1 MNWLND
7 KINDTSVQHSKDPT
21 MYGVLMID
29 IDSTALTNEDVSL
42 LEQVQV
48 GGVILFARNVAD
60 AAQVRALCDDIRYH
74 NPDIL
79 IGVDQ
84 EGGRV
89 ARLRDGF
96 TPLPAMGKLGELFD
110 HNPAQAL
117 SCAYDCGYLM
127 AAEVLAVGIDLS
139 FAPVLDRDGISQV
152 IGDRSFH
159 EDPQII
165 VALATQFMR
174 GMRAAGMATTGKHF
188 PGHGAIAPDS
198 HVAEAIDDRSLDE
211 ILASD
216 MQPFAQ
222 TLPWLDALMPAHVIF
237 SQVDNKPAGF
247 SKIWLQDIIRDQL
260 KFEGVLFSDDLSM
273 AGAQAAGDVSA
284 RVRAAIKAGC
294 DVALVCNDRIAAHEA
309 AKAAQELPYPNQSRI
324 KTMCGQVPL
333 WQGDLASTC
342 QQFEYWQQAKDTVLK
357 TFFSA
362 QSDAST
368 SESESE
374 NEKAL
379 DPTHYKQITF

>member
-1 MNWLND
+1 
-7 KINDTSVQHSKDPT
+7 

-29 IDSTALTNEDVSL
+29 IDNTALTAEDVSL
-42 LEQVQV
+42 IKQAQV
-48 GGVILFARNVAD
+48 GGVILFARNVAN
-60 AAQVRALCDDIRYH
+60 AAQVRTLCDDIRYH

-89 ARLRDGF
+89 ARLREGF
-96 TPLPAMGKLGELFD
+96 TPLPSMGRLGDLFD
-110 HNPAQAL
+110 QNSSFAL

-159 EDPQII
+159 RDPKVII
-165 VALATQFMR
+165 ILATQLMR
-174 GMRAAGMATTGKHF
+174 GMKAAGMATTGKHF

-198 HVAEAIDDRSLDE
+198 HVVEAIDTRSLDE
-211 ILASD
+211 IMASD

-222 TLPWLDALMPAHVIF
+222 TLSCLDALMPAHVIF

-247 SKIWLQDIIRDQL
+247 SKIWLKDILRKQL
-260 KFEGVLFSDDLSM
+260 KFKGVLFSDDLSM
-273 AGAQAAGDVSA
+273 AGAQAVGDISA
-284 RVRAAIKAGC
+284 RVHAAIEAGC
-294 DVALVCNDRIAAHEA
+294 DIALVCNDRVAAHEA
-309 AKAAQELPYPNQSRI
+309 AEAAQDLPYPNQKRI
-324 KTMCGQVPL
+324 KTMRGQIPI
-333 WQGDLASTC
+333 WQGDLESTC
-342 QQFEYWQQAKDTVLK
+342 QQFEHWQQAKQTISQ

-362 QSDAST
+362 QP
-368 SESESE
+368 
-374 NEKAL
+374 KATTYDSNTTAK
-379 DPTHYKQITF
+379 DPTAYK

>member
-1 MNWLND
+1 
-7 KINDTSVQHSKDPT
+7 

-29 IDSTALTNEDVSL
+29 IGSTALTAEDVSL
-42 LEQVQV
+42 IKQAQI

-60 AAQVRALCDDIRYH
+60 ATQVRALCDDIRYH

-89 ARLRDGF
+89 ARLREGF
-96 TPLPAMGKLGELFD
+96 TSLPAMGKLGDLFNQD
-110 HNPAQAL
+110 PNRAL

-159 EDPQII
+159 HDTQAIT
-165 VALATQFMR
+165 ALATQFMR
-174 GMRAAGMATTGKHF
+174 GMKAAGMATTGKHF

-198 HVAEAIDDRSLDE
+198 HVSEAIDTRSLDD
-211 ILASD
+211 IINSD

-247 SKIWLQDIIRDQL
+247 SKIWLKDILRKQL
-260 KFEGVLFSDDLSM
+260 KFDGVIFSDDLSM
-273 AGAQAAGDVSA
+273 AGAEAAGNISA
-284 RVRAAIKAGC
+284 RVHAAIKAGC
-294 DVALVCNDRIAAHEA
+294 DIALVCNDRVAAHEA
-309 AKAAQELPYPNQSRI
+309 AATAQDLPYPHQNRI
-324 KTMCGQVPL
+324 KTMCGNIPI
-333 WQGDLASTC
+333 WQGNLESTC
-342 QQFEYWQQAKDTVLK
+342 QQFDYWQQAKQNVTQ
-357 TFFSA
+357 TFFDTGFSA
-362 QSDAST
+362 KTASGIT
-368 SESESE
+368 DTT
-374 NEKAL
+374 
-379 DPTHYKQITF
+379 DPTHYK

>member
-1 MNWLND
+1 
-7 KINDTSVQHSKDPT
+7 

-42 LEQVQV
+42 LKQAQV
-48 GGVILFARNVAD
+48 GGVILFARNVAN
-60 AAQVRALCDDIRYH
+60 AAQVRTLCDNIRCH

-110 HNPAQAL
+110 HNPTQAL

-159 EDPQII
+159 EDPQVI

-198 HVAEAIDDRSLDE
+198 HVAEAIDNRSLDE

-237 SQVDNKPAGF
+237 SQVDDKPAGF
-247 SKIWLQDIIRDQL
+247 SKIWLKDIIRDQL
-260 KFEGVLFSDDLSM
+260 KFDGVLFSDDLCM
-273 AGAQAAGDVSA
+273 AGAQAAGDISA
-284 RVRAAIKAGC
+284 RVRAAIEAGC
-294 DVALVCNDRIAAHEA
+294 DIALVCNDRVAAHEA

-324 KTMCGQVPL
+324 KTMCGQVPS
-333 WQGDLASTC
+333 WQGDLESTC
-342 QQFEYWQQAKDTVLK
+342 RQFEYWQQAKDNVLN
-357 TFFSA
+357 TFFNA
-362 QSDAST
+362 QSDSSLFET
-368 SESESE
+368 ENSET
-374 NEKAL
+374 L
-379 DPTHYKQITF
+379 DPTAYR

>member
-1 MNWLND
+1 
-7 KINDTSVQHSKDPT
+7 

-29 IDSTALTNEDVSL
+29 IDSTVLTAEDVSL
-42 LEQVQV
+42 IKQAQV

-60 AAQVRALCDDIRYH
+60 AAQVRALCDSIRYH

-96 TPLPAMGKLGELFD
+96 TPLPAMGRLGELFD
-110 HNPAQAL
+110 DDSAQAL

-139 FAPVLDRDGISQV
+139 FAPVLDRGGISQV

-159 EDPQII
+159 QNLQVI
-165 VALATQFMR
+165 VALATQFMQ

-198 HVAEAIDDRSLDE
+198 HIAEAIDNRSLDE
-211 ILASD
+211 IIASD
-216 MQPFAQ
+216 MQPFTQ

-237 SQVDNKPAGF
+237 PQVDDKPAGF
-247 SKIWLQDIIRDQL
+247 SKVWLKDIIRRKL
-260 KFEGVLFSDDLSM
+260 KFKGVLFSDDLCM
-273 AGAQAAGDVSA
+273 TGAQAAGDISA
-284 RVRAAIKAGC
+284 RVQAAIHAGC
-294 DVALVCNDRIAAHEA
+294 DIALVCNDRVAAHEA
-309 AKAAQELPYPNQSRI
+309 AEAAQELPYPTQRRI
-324 KTMCGQVPL
+324 KTMCGQIPL
-333 WQGDLASTC
+333 WQGDLESTC
-342 QQFEYWQQAKDTVLK
+342 QQFEYWQQAQKNVLT
-357 TFFSA
+357 TFFS
-362 QSDAST
+362 SSPD
-368 SESESE
+368 ESPSITA
-374 NEKAL
+374 KAL
-379 DPTHYKQITF
+379 KDPTLYK

>member
-1 MNWLND
+1 
-7 KINDTSVQHSKDPT
+7 

-29 IDSTALTNEDVSL
+29 IDSTALTAEDVSL
-42 LEQVQV
+42 IKQAQV

-60 AAQVRALCDDIRYH
+60 AAQVRRLCDDIRYH
-74 NPDIL
+74 NADIL

-89 ARLRDGF
+89 ARLRNGF
-96 TPLPAMGKLGELFD
+96 TPLPAMGRLGELFNQD
-110 HNPAQAL
+110 PNRAL

-159 EDPQII
+159 HEPQAII
-165 VALATQFMR
+165 ALSTQFMR
-174 GMRAAGMATTGKHF
+174 GMKAAGMATTGKHF
-188 PGHGAIAPDS
+188 PGHGAISPDS
-198 HVAEAIDDRSLDE
+198 HVAEAIDTRSLDD
-211 ILASD
+211 IMNSD

-247 SKIWLQDIIRDQL
+247 SKIWLKDIIRDQL
-260 KFEGVLFSDDLSM
+260 NFDGVLFSDDLSM

-284 RVRAAIKAGC
+284 RVTAAIEAGC
-294 DVALVCNDRIAAHEA
+294 DIALVCNDRVAAHEA

-324 KTMCGQVPL
+324 KTMCGKIPA
-333 WQGDLASTC
+333 WQGDLESTC
-342 QQFEYWQQAKDTVLK
+342 QQFEYWQQAKENISQMFFPIQAEHQEESQISANAELK
-357 TFFSA
+357 
-362 QSDAST
+362 
-368 SESESE
+368 
-374 NEKAL
+374 
-379 DPTHYKQITF
+379 DPTDYK

>member
-1 MNWLND
+1 
-7 KINDTSVQHSKDPT
+7 

-29 IDSTALTNEDVSL
+29 IGSTALTAEDVSL
-42 LEQVQV
+42 IKQAQI

-60 AAQVRALCDDIRYH
+60 AGQVRALCDDIRYH

-89 ARLRDGF
+89 ARLREGF
-96 TPLPAMGKLGELFD
+96 TSLPAMGRLGDLFNQD
-110 HNPAQAL
+110 PNRAL

-139 FAPVLDRDGISQV
+139 FAPVLDRDGVSQV

-159 EDPQII
+159 HDTQAIT
-165 VALATQFMR
+165 ALATQFMR
-174 GMRAAGMATTGKHF
+174 GMKAAGMATTGKHF

-198 HVAEAIDDRSLDE
+198 HVSEAIDTRSLDD
-211 ILASD
+211 IINSD

-247 SKIWLQDIIRDQL
+247 SKIWLKDILRKQL
-260 KFEGVLFSDDLSM
+260 KFDGVIFSDDLSM
-273 AGAQAAGDVSA
+273 AGAEAAGNISA
-284 RVRAAIKAGC
+284 RVNAAIKAGC
-294 DVALVCNDRIAAHEA
+294 DIALVCNDRVAAHEA
-309 AKAAQELPYPNQSRI
+309 AAAAQDLPYPHQNRI
-324 KTMCGQVPL
+324 KTMCGNIPI
-333 WQGDLASTC
+333 WQGNLESTC
-342 QQFEYWQQAKDTVLK
+342 QQFDYWQQAKQNVTQ
-357 TFFSA
+357 TFFNTEPSA
-362 QSDAST
+362 KTASGIT
-368 SESESE
+368 DTT
-374 NEKAL
+374 
-379 DPTHYKQITF
+379 DPTHYK

>member
-1 MNWLND
+1 
-7 KINDTSVQHSKDPT
+7 

-29 IDSTALTNEDVSL
+29 IDSTALTAEDVSL
-42 LEQVQV
+42 IKQAQV

-89 ARLRDGF
+89 ARLRNGF
-96 TPLPAMGKLGELFD
+96 TPLPAMGKLGELFNQD
-110 HNPAQAL
+110 PSHAL

-127 AAEVLAVGIDLS
+127 ATEVLAVGIDLS

-159 EDPQII
+159 QEPQAII
-165 VALATQFMR
+165 ALATQFMR
-174 GMRAAGMATTGKHF
+174 GMKAAGMATTGKHF

-198 HVAEAIDDRSLDE
+198 HVAEAIDTRSLDE
-211 ILASD
+211 IMHSD

-237 SQVDNKPAGF
+237 SQVDDKPAGF
-247 SKIWLQDIIRDQL
+247 SKIWLKDIIRDQL
-260 KFEGVLFSDDLSM
+260 KFDGVLFSDDLCM

-284 RVRAAIKAGC
+284 RVKAAIEAGC
-294 DVALVCNDRIAAHEA
+294 DIALVCNDRVAAHEA
-309 AKAAQELPYPNQSRI
+309 AETAQELPYPNQNRI
-324 KTMCGQVPL
+324 KTMCGQIPT
-333 WQGDLASTC
+333 WQGDLESTC
-342 QQFEYWQQAKDTVLK
+342 QQFDYWQQAKQNVTQ
-357 TFFSA
+357 TFFNPQSEAQATHSA
-362 QSDAST
+362 T
-368 SESESE
+368 ES
-374 NEKAL
+374 K
-379 DPTHYKQITF
+379 DPTAYK

>member
-1 MNWLND
+1 
-7 KINDTSVQHSKDPT
+7 

-29 IDSTALTNEDVSL
+29 IDSTTLTAEDISL
-42 LEQVQV
+42 IKQAQV
-48 GGVILFARNVAD
+48 GGVILFGRNVTD

-96 TPLPAMGKLGELFD
+96 TPLPAMGRLGELFNQD
-110 HNPAQAL
+110 PSHAL
-117 SCAYDCGYLM
+117 GCAYDCGYLM
-127 AAEVLAVGIDLS
+127 AAEVMAVGIDLS

-159 EDPQII
+159 HEPQAIT
-165 VALATQFMR
+165 VLATQFMR
-174 GMRAAGMATTGKHF
+174 GMKGAGMATTGKHF

-198 HVAEAIDDRSLDE
+198 HVSEAVDTRSLDE
-211 ILASD
+211 IINSD
-216 MQPFAQ
+216 MQPFTQ

-237 SQVDNKPAGF
+237 SQVDDKPAGF
-247 SKIWLQDIIRDQL
+247 SKIWLQDIIREQL

-284 RVRAAIKAGC
+284 RVKAAIEAGC
-294 DVALVCNDRIAAHEA
+294 DIALVCNDRIAAHEA
-309 AKAAQELPYPNQSRI
+309 AKAAQDLPYPNQKRI
-324 KTMCGQVPL
+324 KTMCSDIPA
-333 WQGDLASTC
+333 WQGDLETTC
-342 QQFEYWQQAKDTVLK
+342 RQFDYWAQAKTNI
-357 TFFSA
+357 TQNFFNT
-362 QSDAST
+362 QTDK
-368 SESESE
+368 EVI
-374 NEKAL
+374 K
-379 DPTHYKQITF
+379 DPTAYK

>member
-1 MNWLND
+1 
-7 KINDTSVQHSKDPT
+7 

-29 IDSTALTNEDVSL
+29 IDSTALTAEDVSL
-42 LEQVQV
+42 IKQAQV
-48 GGVILFARNVAD
+48 GGVILFARNVES
-60 AAQVRALCDDIRYH
+60 AAQVRELCDDIRYH

-89 ARLRDGF
+89 ARLREGF
-96 TPLPAMGKLGELFD
+96 TKLPAMGKLGKLFD
-110 HNPAQAL
+110 RDPTQAL
-117 SCAYDCGYLM
+117 SSAYDCGYLM

-198 HVAEAIDDRSLDE
+198 HVAEAIDNRSLDE

-247 SKIWLQDIIRDQL
+247 SKIWLKDIIRDTL
-260 KFEGVLFSDDLSM
+260 KFKGVLFSDDLSM

-284 RVRAAIKAGC
+284 RVKAAIEAGC
-294 DVALVCNDRIAAHEA
+294 DIALVCNDRIAAHEA
-309 AKAAQELPYPNQSRI
+309 AEAAQELPYPNQKRI
-324 KTMCGQVPL
+324 KAMRGQIPS
-333 WQGDLASTC
+333 WQGDLTSTC
-342 QQFEYWQQAKDTVLK
+342 QQFEYWQQAKDSVTE
-357 TFFSA
+357 TFFGA
-362 QSDAST
+362 ELDT
-368 SESESE
+368 P
-374 NEKAL
+374 AL
-379 DPTHYKQITF
+379 DSQLGNDRRNDSIDPTAYK